1 MEGEKLD
8 MWGYPVRSIS
18 DGCISS
24 INSYYHQ
31 VLTYGRERAVIMEA
45 AAEDP
50 SCVLANVFAACFLSS
65 NNPSLASSHL
75 ASATSRLDQA
85 TSYEKA
91 VFNAV
96 TSLMAENRDDDVAL
110 ESHYNL
116 LKEFPRDLVSLKRA
130 QMLCFYLGRPD
141 LSLQLVEQVLP
152 ENQNESYI
160 YGMLAFPL
168 LELARMDDAE
178 KAARKGLEINKQ
190 DLWSQHCLCHVLQ
203 NDCLFK
209 EAVVFMEAC
218 SSSWNSCSSFMYTH
232 NWWHVAVCYLEGCSP
247 LDKVLEVYDCH
258 IWNELQRSDADCG
271 EVYLNALGLL
281 LRVYVR
287 GQRGFIENRLKILAT
302 CLMNETIWHKEWLL
316 DLLAL
321 WALSSSKETHKA
333 EDLLKSMKS
342 RIYSMTEKKRQS
354 MQRGV
359 LLAEALYEY
368 GRENYE
374 QAFEVL
380 GPDFDAYDFKMVGA
394 SDEQLDVFN
403 EVWYSILLNTGRFSK
418 AIEVIEKQIKKRE
431 GAPFL
436 WQLLERGYSMAGR
449 DDASVAAERA
459 KVLERAYFEHM
470 V

>member
-8 MWGYPVRSIS
+8 RWGYPVRSNS

-50 SCVLANVFAACFLSS
+50 NCVLANVFAAYFLSS
-65 NNPSLASSHL
+65 NNPSLASTHL

-96 TSLMAENRDDDVAL
+96 SSLMAENRDDDVAL
-110 ESHYNL
+110 ESHFNL

-152 ENQNESYI
+152 QNQNESYI

-178 KAARKGLEINKQ
+178 KAARKGLDINKQ

-209 EAVVFMEAC
+209 EAVEFMEAC

-287 GQRGFIENRLKILAT
+287 GQGGFIENRLKFLAT
-302 CLMNETIWHKEWLL
+302 CLMNEAIWHKEWLL

-354 MQRGV
+354 MQRGM

-374 QAFEVL
+374 RAFEVL
-380 GPDFDAYDFKMVGA
+380 GPDFDACDFKMVGA

-436 WQLLERGYSMAGR
+436 WQLLERAYSIAGR
-449 DDASVAAERA
+449 DDASVVAERA
-459 KVLERAYFEHM
+459 KALEKAYFEQM